1 MSRMSYLR
9 NWLKKFLIWRI
20 KYVPERQFVLLSSVL
35 IGFVSGLGAVLIKNA
50 TYEIK
55 WIVQQE
61 FVQNYFTIFYFI
73 FPALGL
79 TLTYLASKLILG
91 KISGQG
97 ISDTLFAISR
107 KNGKMGRQGMYS
119 PLIAAP
125 LTVGFGGSV
134 GLEGATVF
142 MGSSIGSNFARLFHL
157 NQKTVN
163 LMIGCATAGALASVF
178 HAPIGAI
185 IFAIEIFSLDLTIAS
200 IVPMLLASSA
210 GAVTS
215 IWIYGDDTIF
225 KFVIQDKFAPKDIPM
240 YILLGLIGSFT
251 SLYFVSV
258 YRMMGKFFGKINKQ
272 WKKLVLGSVI
282 LGALIYWFPSLY
294 GEGYSTIKPL
304 LIGKHHIVMGNNSWY
319 GSQKHLLV
327 AGLMFTIVALKA
339 FATSATIGAV
349 RVGGIFGPSL
359 MTGCCMGYGVA
370 MLINYTE
377 IGHVSETNFAL
388 VGMATQMAG
397 VMYAPLTAV
406 FMISELTGTYELMLP
421 LMICAAISYS
431 INKYFTEYNVYQEK
445 LAQQGSLITHDKDKA
460 VLTMLALDKV
470 IETNFIP
477 VTPDMTLRTMLFTA
491 VEQSTRNIY
500 PVLDE
505 DKHFLGV
512 VTLDD
517 IRTIMFDQTQYD
529 SLKVSQLMHGAPE
542 IIQAT
547 DSMEEV
553 MDKFQSSSAWN
564 LPVCDNG
571 IYLGFVSK
579 SKVLSVYRRKLIDFA
594 GV

>member
-1 MSRMSYLR
+1 MSYLR
-9 NWLKKFLIWRI
+9 SRLKVFLIWRI
-20 KYVPERQFVLLSSVL
+20 KHIPERQFVLFCSIL
-35 IGFVSGLGAVLIKNA
+35 IGFISGLGAVLIKNL

-79 TLTYLASKLILG
+79 TLTYLASKFILG
-91 KISGQG
+91 KMAGQG
-97 ISDTLFAISR
+97 ISDTLYAISKNNGVMPR
-107 KNGKMGRQGMYS
+107 KGMYS
-119 PLIAAP
+119 PLITAP

-142 MGSSIGSNFARLFHL
+142 MGSSIGSNLARLFHL

-178 HAPIGAI
+178 HAPLGAI
-185 IFAIEIFSLDLTIAS
+185 IFAIEIFSLDLTLAS
-200 IVPMLLASSA
+200 LVPMLLASSA
-210 GAVTS
+210 GAITS
-215 IWIYGDDTIF
+215 IWMYGDDTIF
-225 KFVIQDKFAPKDIPM
+225 KFVVQDKFAPKDLVF
-240 YILLGLIGSFT
+240 YVVLGIIGSLT
-251 SLYFVSV
+251 SLYFITI
-258 YRMMGKFFGKINKQ
+258 YKKMGIMFALIRRKGMR
-272 WKKLVLGSVI
+272 LAV
-282 LGALIYWFPSLY
+282 GALILGGLVFWFPSLY
-294 GEGYSTIKPL
+294 GEGYSTIKAL
-304 LIGKHHIVMGNNSWY
+304 LIGKHHIVMGNNSWF
-319 GSQKHLLV
+319 GSQNKLLV
-327 AGLMFTIVALKA
+327 AGLMFTLVTLKA

-359 MTGCCMGYGVA
+359 MSGACMGYGVA
-370 MLINYTE
+370 LLINYSQ

-397 VMYAPLTAV
+397 VMYAPLTAI

-421 LMICAAISYS
+421 LMVCSAISYS
-431 INKYFTEYNVYQEK
+431 INRYFTEYNVYQEK

-477 VTPDMTLRTMLFTA
+477 ITPDMTLREVLFNA
-491 VEQSTRNIY
+491 VEHSTRNIY

-505 DKHFLGV
+505 TNHFLGV

-517 IRTIMFDQTQYD
+517 IRTIMFDQAQYD
-529 SLKVSQLMHGAPE
+529 TLMVSQLMHGAPE
-542 IIQAT
+542 IIQSS
-547 DSMEEV
+547 DSMEQV

-564 LPVCDNG
+564 LPVCENG

-594 GV
+594 VV

>member
-1 MSRMSYLR
+1 MSYLKS
-9 NWLKKFLIWRI
+9 WLKTFLIWRI
-20 KYVPERQFVLLSSVL
+20 KYVPERQFVLLASVL
-35 IGFVSGLGAVLIKNA
+35 IGFVSGLGAVLIKNI

-79 TLTYLASKLILG
+79 TLTYLASKFILG
-91 KISGQG
+91 KMAGQG
-97 ISDTLFAISR
+97 ISDTLYAIS
-107 KNGKMGRQGMYS
+107 KNNGKMARKGMYS
-119 PLIAAP
+119 PLATAP

-142 MGSSIGSNFARLFHL
+142 MGSSIGSNLARLFHL

-215 IWIYGDDTIF
+215 IWMYGDDTIF
-225 KFVIQDKFAPKDIPM
+225 KFVVQDKFEPQDIPM

-251 SLYFVSV
+251 SLYFVTI
-258 YRMMGKFFGKINKQ
+258 YKKMGKLFSMVHRKWVRMLMGAA
-272 WKKLVLGSVI
+272 I
-282 LGALIYWFPSLY
+282 LGGLVFWFPSLY

-319 GSQKHLLV
+319 GSNNQLLV
-327 AGLMFTIVALKA
+327 AGLMFMIVALKA

-359 MTGCCMGYGVA
+359 MSGCCMGYGVA
-370 MLINYTE
+370 LLINYSE
-377 IGHVSETNFAL
+377 LGQVSETNFAL

-397 VMYAPLTAV
+397 VMYAPLTAI

-421 LMICAAISYS
+421 LMICSAISYS
-431 INKYFTEYNVYQEK
+431 INKYFTEYNVYQQK
-445 LAQQGSLITHDKDKA
+445 LAQEGSLITHDKDKA

-477 VTPDMTLRTMLFTA
+477 ISPDMTLRDMLFSA
-491 VEQSTRNIY
+491 VEHSTRNIY

-505 DKHFLGV
+505 QKHFLGV

-517 IRTIMFDQTQYD
+517 IRNIMFDQTQYD
-529 SLKVSQLMHGAPE
+529 TTTVSQLMHGAPE
-542 IIQAT
+542 IIQST
-547 DSMEEV
+547 DLMEEV

-564 LPVCDNG
+564 LPVCENG

-594 GV
+594 VV

>member
-1 MSRMSYLR
+1 MSYLKS
-9 NWLKKFLIWRI
+9 WLKVFLIWRI
-20 KYVPERQFVLLSSVL
+20 KHVPERQFVLFASVL
-35 IGFVSGLGAVLIKNA
+35 IGLVSGLGAVVIKNI

-73 FPALGL
+73 FPAFGL
-79 TLTYLASKLILG
+79 TMTYLASKFILG
-91 KISGQG
+91 KMAGQG
-97 ISDTLFAISR
+97 ISDTLFAIS
-107 KNGKMGRQGMYS
+107 KNHGKMSRKGMFS
-119 PLIAAP
+119 PMITAP

-142 MGSSIGSNFARLFHL
+142 MGSSIGSNLARLFHL

-210 GAVTS
+210 GAITS

-225 KFVIQDKFAPKDIPM
+225 KFVIQDKFAPKDIPF
-240 YILLGLIGSFT
+240 YILLGLIGSLT
-251 SLYFVSV
+251 SLYFVTV
-258 YRMMGKFFGKINKQ
+258 YKKMGIVFANIEKK
-272 WKKLVLGSVI
+272 WVKLVVGAGIV
-282 LGALIYWFPSLY
+282 GALVYWFPSLY
-294 GEGYSTIKPL
+294 GEGYSTIKAL
-304 LIGKHHIVMGNNSWY
+304 LIGKHHIVMGNNSWF
-319 GSQKHLLV
+319 GSQNKLLV

-359 MTGCCMGYGVA
+359 MTGCCMGYGVGL
-370 MLINYTE
+370 LINYTN

-397 VMYAPLTAV
+397 VMYAPLTAI

-431 INKYFTEYNVYQEK
+431 INKYFTEYNVYQQK
-445 LAQQGSLITHDKDKA
+445 LAQQGFLITHDKDKA

-477 VTPDMTLRTMLFTA
+477 INPDMTLKEMLFTA
-491 VEQSTRNIY
+491 VENSTRNIY
-500 PVLDE
+500 PVLD
-505 DKHFLGV
+505 DTQHFLGV

-517 IRTIMFDQTQYD
+517 IRTIMFDQTQYE
-529 SLKVSQLMHGAPE
+529 LKVSQIMHGAPE
-542 IIQAT
+542 IIQSSDT
-547 DSMEEV
+547 MEQV

-564 LPVCDNG
+564 LPVCENG